1 MAKDTP
7 TFPNIAGFY
16 AEYVDATQL
25 GYTLSRPD
33 VYADVMGLGTNSAF
47 LERKLGV
54 VSTGIESWK
63 WVTIDD
69 AITINKRMLLRS
81 STPTGFFW
89 KGVDPFA
96 QAKFI
101 FYERPIPE
109 FDALSLVKTTPIIN
123 ANGSYDM
130 ASGLTLDANGK
141 LAGGPQ
147 AQASEMIFSLPN
159 GLQAYFIGGAANQ
172 IRVDAFPF
180 IVVDPRRGGP
190 LVGQSA
196 FRSGPG
202 SDQRLLTP
210 ASCMACHFDG
220 LNRTVN
226 DMHAHLEA
234 EPNKFDAATLKKVK
248 ELYPTTD
255 ELRKVIDDDRAVF
268 GRAMKT
274 IRENMIVGMTD
285 KTVYR
290 EPIEL
295 LFESAQTLFSYKPTA
310 SN

>member
-1 MAKDTP
+1 
-7 TFPNIAGFY
+7 
-16 AEYVDATQL
+16 
-25 GYTLSRPD
+25 
-33 VYADVMGLGTNSAF
+33 
-47 LERKLGV
+47 
-54 VSTGIESWK
+54 
-63 WVTIDD
+63 
-69 AITINKRMLLRS
+69 
-81 STPTGFFW
+81 
-89 KGVDPFA
+89 
-96 QAKFI
+96 
-101 FYERPIPE
+101 
-109 FDALSLVKTTPIIN
+109 
-123 ANGSYDM
+123 
-130 ASGLTLDANGK
+130 
-141 LAGGPQ
+141 
-147 AQASEMIFSLPN
+147 
-159 GLQAYFIGGAANQ
+159 
-172 IRVDAFPF
+172 
-180 IVVDPRRGGP
+180 
-190 LVGQSA
+190 
-196 FRSGPG
+196 
-202 SDQRLLTP
+202 
-210 ASCMACHFDG
+210 MACHFDG